1 METISVDTMKAVRAH
16 GYGGADVL
24 SFEDAPLTNPGEGE
38 VLIRVRAAGVNP
50 VDWKLR
56 AGYFSDYISPTMP
69 FVPGRD
75 VSGVVEAVGSGVTR
89 FVQGEHVFGN
99 ALGAYAQYA
108 VAKEGDLAHKPLTV
122 DHVHAAA
129 VPLAALT
136 AWQAL
141 FEVAGLQEHERILI
155 HGAAGG
161 VGTFAVQLAK
171 WKGARVAGT
180 ASSRNQLLLMGLG
193 VDQPIDHFKQRFE
206 DVVDTVEVVLDTV
219 GGDAQQRSWNV
230 LRKGG
235 VLVSIV
241 TPPSTEEALRHE
253 ATAAIFASHPDGKQ
267 LAQIA
272 QLIDFG
278 FVRPVVETVLPLSQA
293 KHAQELSEA
302 GHVRGKIVLSVD

>member
-1 METISVDTMKAVRAH
+1 
-16 GYGGADVL
+16 
-24 SFEDAPLTNPGEGE
+24 
-38 VLIRVRAAGVNP
+38 VNP

-56 AGYFSDYISPTMP
+56 AGYFSDYIAPTMP

-75 VSGVVEAVGSGVTR
+75 VSGVVEAIGPGVTR
-89 FVQGEHVFGN
+89 FVQGDQVFGN

-108 VAKEGDLAHKPLTV
+108 LAKERDLARKPLTV
-122 DHVHAAA
+122 DHIHAAA

-141 FEVAGLQEHERILI
+141 FEVAGLQEHEHILI

-180 ASSRNQLLLMGLG
+180 ASSRNQLFLMALG

-206 DVVDTVEVVLDTV
+206 NVVGTVEVVLDTV

-241 TPPSTEEALRHE
+241 EPPSTQEALRHE
-253 ATAAIFASHPDGKQ
+253 ATAAIFASHPDGSQ
-267 LAQIA
+267 LARIA

-293 KHAQELSEA
+293 KRAQELSEA
-302 GHVRGKIVLSVD
+302 GHVRGKIVLSID